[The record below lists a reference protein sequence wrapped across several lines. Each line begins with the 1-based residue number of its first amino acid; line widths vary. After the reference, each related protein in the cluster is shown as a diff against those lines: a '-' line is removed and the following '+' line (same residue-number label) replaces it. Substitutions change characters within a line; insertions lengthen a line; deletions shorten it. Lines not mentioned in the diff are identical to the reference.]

1 METVGREDV
10 GLEGIGCGDS
20 PTHSFLA
27 ASVYHPP
34 SLPSSSLFAR
44 AVAHL
49 QHGFQIVFDH

>member
-1 METVGREDV
+1 METIGREDV
-10 GLEGIGCGDS
+10 GLEGIRCGDS

-34 SLPSSSLFAR
+34 FPSSSLFAQ
-44 AVAHL
+44 AVVHL